1 MNISNDIFSD
11 VTKYLNKVISNNNDE
26 INFEFEAIILN
37 PSDKEFTRVFNS
49 LNNNTDKYT
58 NISDNNE
65 TLDITCRA
73 KKDYRATIK
82 SKNDIINY
90 CKDNVCKGK
99 VNELIL
105 KRKVDDYNS
114 FTCNNYNIKFNLKS
128 EEKVI
133 DDFEANEIAV
143 IFDKNTK
150 YFRYKKRYSFLS
162 KSELFRI
169 DLTVVKSSNTANSF
183 KFINAGV
190 NNNIESFEI
199 EIEYLD
205 ENNKNKADNA
215 ENTKKIGIELFKII
229 AHILSKVQDSDFIT
243 TLQERTEVSQ
253 SFINL
258 INNKNSTYS
267 TKKTLTTIG
276 PKPKT
281 LEQCNI
287 LSDRPLGIISIV
299 DNYTVTDKADGERNL
314 LYVHTNNKIYLI
326 EDIQRLSLVNT
337 GLKHEDILTIIDG
350 EYITKKLDNTS
361 MKLFMCFDI
370 YYNKNEDVSWY
381 PLINSAGISRLS
393 LMEKFVSEKAFTS
406 DLAKNKKNAGLIIKI
421 KKFEEATSKKSI
433 FKLSSKILNDH
444 KLGKINYHIDGLIFT
459 PAKLPVGGTS
469 TDATKTNMFDT
480 WNRAFKWKPIK
491 ENSIDF
497 LVKINNTIVKINN
510 NNYKLCYLYAGANKL
525 SGTSFDP
532 VEILTTNYKPIHIA
546 YIPTKYTE
554 CYLLLKDDYK
564 AYCSNNEII
573 LDDTIVEF
581 TFDTESNDDNTLRW
595 IPLRNRHVKT
605 NKYKKTNSISGTAN
619 DLNSTVKNVWKSIVN
634 PVTVEMITGAITLTN
649 EIVEENDIYYSREV
663 DRINSLTNNM
673 TNFHNLWIKD
683 KCLYEKFSKLNDKS
697 LFEIACGPGGDIN
710 KWLKYKFNPI
720 VGTDYSLDNIMNE
733 TYGIYSR
740 FLNVKKTVSKNTNM
754 MFLKMDSSKKWTPEY
769 INTLEDDLSK
779 KFGQTLWGINKPSN
793 KYFNVFY
800 DRINK
805 NKFNLVSC
813 QFAIHYFFES
823 EQILDNFIDNLD
835 LILKPGGYFFGTSL
849 DGYLVDKKFKNDD
862 VNGTNIIEGFSY
874 EKRLWRIKKEY
885 NKFDMENPYNN
896 IGSKILVFVETINKE
911 FPEYLVDFQLLK
923 QKLSEK
929 NIELLNDKE
938 ITDLNIDAK
947 ISTQTFDEVY
957 NKINIT
963 NSSQK
968 MTSDE
973 LKEYSFLNRYF
984 IFRKKL

>member
-1 MNISNDIFSD
+1 MNISNDIFTS

-37 PSDKEFTRVFNS
+37 PTEKEFINVFNS
-49 LNNNTDKYT
+49 LNNNTSHYT
-58 NISDNNE
+58 NISLDSTKSNE

-73 KKDYRATIK
+73 KRDHRITIN
-82 SKNDIINY
+82 SKNNIINY
-90 CKDNVCKGK
+90 CKDNICKGK
-99 VNELIL
+99 ISEIIL
-105 KRKVDDYNS
+105 KKKIDDYNS
-114 FTCNNYNIKFNLKS
+114 FICNSYNIKFNLKS
-128 EEKVI
+128 EEKII
-133 DDFEANEIAV
+133 DSNEINEIAS

-169 DLTVVKSSNTANSF
+169 DLTIVKSSNIANSF

-190 NNNIESFEI
+190 NNNIEMYEI

-205 ENNKNKADNA
+205 INNKNKADNA

-229 AHILSKVQDSDFIT
+229 AHILSKVQDSDFLM
-243 TLQERTEVSQ
+243 TLQEKTEVSQ
-253 SFINL
+253 TFINL
-258 INNKNSTYS
+258 INNNKKSGS
-267 TKKTLTTIG
+267 TKTNIG

-281 LEQCNI
+281 LEQYNI
-287 LSDRPLGIISIV
+287 LSEPPLGIISIV
-299 DNYTVTDKADGERNL
+299 KDYTVTDKADGERNL

-326 EDIQRLSLVNT
+326 EDALHLSIVNT
-337 GLKHEDILTIIDG
+337 GLKHENILTIIDG
-350 EYITKKLDNTS
+350 EYIKKGLDNTNI
-361 MKLFMCFDI
+361 KLFMCFDI

-381 PLINSAGISRLS
+381 PLTNSAGISRLS
-393 LMEKFVSEKAFTS
+393 IMEDFMSDKTFSS
-406 DLAKNKKNAGLIIKI
+406 DLAKNKKNVGNSIIIKV

-433 FKLSSKILNDH
+433 FKLASKILNDH
-444 KLGKINYHIDGLIFT
+444 KLGKTNYHIDGLIFT

-469 TDATKTNMFDT
+469 TDATKTNLFDA
-480 WNRAFKWKPIK
+480 WPRAFKWKPAQ

-510 NNYKLCYLYAGANKL
+510 NNYKLCYLYAGSNK
-525 SGTSFDP
+525 TNTDFDP
-532 VEILTTNYKPIHIA
+532 IEILTANFKPIYIN

-564 AYCSNNEII
+564 AYCSDNEII
-573 LDDTIVEF
+573 IDDTIVEF
-581 TFDTESNDDNTLRW
+581 TYNTESNDDNTLRW
-595 IPLRNRHVKT
+595 LPLRNRHDKT
-605 NKYKKTNSISGTAN
+605 NKYKKTNSISNTAN
-619 DLNSTVKNVWKSIVN
+619 DLNSTVKNVWKSIIN
-634 PVTVEMITGAITLTN
+634 PVTVEMITGIKTLTN

-663 DRINSLTNNM
+663 DRAVSLTNNM
-673 TNFHNLWIKD
+673 LQFHNFWIKD
-683 KCLYEKFSKLNDKS
+683 KCLYEKFNKLTDKS
-697 LFEIACGPGGDIN
+697 LFEIACGTGGDIN

-720 VGTDYSLDNIMNE
+720 VGTDLSLDNIMNE
-733 TYGIYSR
+733 TNGIYNR
-740 FLNVKKTVSKNTNM
+740 FSKLKKGISKNINM
-754 MFLKMDSSKKWTPEY
+754 MFLRMDSSKEWTTEY
-769 INTLEDDLSK
+769 INTLEDTLSK
-779 KFGQTLWGINKPSN
+779 NFAETLWGVNRPSN

-800 DRINK
+800 NIINK

-823 EQILDNFIDNLD
+823 EQILDNFINNLD

-849 DGYLVDKKFKNDD
+849 DGYLVDNKFTEK
-862 VNGTNIIEGFSY
+862 GTDIVEGFLY

-911 FPEYLVDFQLLK
+911 FSEYLVDFQLLK
-923 QKLSEK
+923 LKLSQK
-929 NIELLNDKE
+929 NIELLNNKE
-938 ITDLNIDAK
+938 IENLNINSA

-957 NKINIT
+957 NKVNIT
-963 NSSQK
+963 NINHK
-968 MTSDE
+968 MNSVE
-973 LKEYSFLNRYF
+973 LREYSFLNRYF